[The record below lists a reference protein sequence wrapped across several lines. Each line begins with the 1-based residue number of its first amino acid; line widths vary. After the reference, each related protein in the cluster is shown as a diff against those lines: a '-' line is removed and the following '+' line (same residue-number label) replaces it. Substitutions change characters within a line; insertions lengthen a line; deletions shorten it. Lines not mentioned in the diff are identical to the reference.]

1 MAIDR
6 KTIERTAELA
16 NLYLTEQEK
25 TDYEK
30 QLNDIL
36 SYVEKINEIDT
47 SAVEATDHIEEIK
60 NVFRAD
66 EVIQSIDR
74 DEIEK
79 IAPKFK
85 NGHITVPKII
95 E

>member
-16 NLYLTEQEK
+16 NLHLTENEK
-25 TDYEK
+25 IEYEK

-36 SYVEKINEIDT
+36 NYVEKIREVDT
-47 SAVEATDHIEEIK
+47 SAVKATDYIEEIK
-60 NVFRAD
+60 NVFRED
-66 EVIQSIDR
+66 VILESINR

-79 IAPKFK
+79 IAPEFR